1 MLGNG
6 LVMHVQEWNRMA
18 MDTRREL
25 AWCFVMAKWG
35 CVSKSS
41 DLQRYGYEMI
51 SKVMI
56 CLYGGA
62 KAEQRGVLFGTTN
75 DE

>member
-1 MLGNG
+1 
-6 LVMHVQEWNRMA
+6 MA
-18 MDTRREL
+18 MDMRREL

-51 SKVMI
+51 SKV
-56 CLYGGA
+56 A
-62 KAEQRGVLFGTTN
+62 QRQSSEKSSLELLMMSKVLLT
-75 DE
+75 

>member
-1 MLGNG
+1 
-6 LVMHVQEWNRMA
+6 MA
-18 MDTRREL
+18 MDMRREL

-51 SKVMI
+51 SKV
-56 CLYGGA
+56 
-62 KAEQRGVLFGTTN
+62 K
-75 DE
+75 